1 MSATETPDPTAAWE
15 PEKLPAAGPGRFWQL
30 ERQPK
35 NQAKPVKIALMQ
47 QMKGTKSPSFASLVG
62 YGQAPGIPELIYE
75 EAQRVLDIHARV
87 EEIVGV
93 YGFEEAAD
101 AAS

>member
-1 MSATETPDPTAAWE
+1 MTIISDTDPKAPWE
-15 PEKLPAAGPGRFWQL
+15 PEKLPSAGPGRFWQL

-35 NQAKPVKIALMQ
+35 NQSKPVKIALMQ
-47 QMKGTKSPSFASLVG
+47 QMKGTKSPSFATLVG
-62 YGQAPGIPELIYE
+62 HGQAPGIPELIYE

-93 YGFEEAAD
+93 YGFEAEA
-101 AAS
+101 